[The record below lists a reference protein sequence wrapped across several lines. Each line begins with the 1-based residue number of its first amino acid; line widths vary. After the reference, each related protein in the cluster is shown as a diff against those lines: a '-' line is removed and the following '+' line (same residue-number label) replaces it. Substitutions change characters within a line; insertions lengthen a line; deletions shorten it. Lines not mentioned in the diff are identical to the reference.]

1 MSGLTPK
8 QLEAIAGIS
17 RGLTPSQIGK
27 ALGISSRTI
36 ERWWKLPEFVATLTQ
51 IQSEVSHRVK
61 VELVE
66 DVTSISSRI
75 ENLAS
80 KSLDC
85 LEQIIDNPEAR
96 NGDRIQA
103 AKLLLNEW
111 QRSQTPAMHELTAV
125 EILPFTDVRPITR
138 LYQRQYSRRS
148 VRMSFKGSQRLFR
161 F

>member
-51 IQSEVSHRVK
+51 IQSEVSHRVR
-61 VELVE
+61 VEVVE
-66 DVTSISSRI
+66 DVASISSRL

-80 KSLDC
+80 KSFNY
-85 LEQIIDNPEAR
+85 LEEIVDDEEAR
-96 NGDRIQA
+96 TSDRLQA
-103 AKLLLNEW
+103 AKVLIANW
-111 QRSQTPAMHELTAV
+111 QQMQP
-125 EILPFTDVRPITR
+125 P
-138 LYQRQYSRRS
+138 
-148 VRMSFKGSQRLFR
+148 RMSEMESLKVLIEANWIDDNAINVLVKSWETLSSEMKDVLRGGK
-161 F
+161 